1 MALRNYDT
9 IGTLKVHKVLRAVVE
24 NEIAPGTG
32 VDSKKFFS
40 SLEKLINKFFSR
52 NEALLRKRDAI
63 QAQIDAYHL
72 DRVGTKI
79 DHANYATF
87 LTNIGYIVPEGPV
100 SSLYRI
106 YLDFRCLL
114 LTLRILVLESY

>member
-1 MALRNYDT
+1 MALRTYDT

-52 NEALLRKRDAI
+52 NEALLRKRDKI
-63 QAQIDAYHL
+63 QADIDAYH
-72 DRVGTKI
+72 RWFGTRI
-79 DHANYATF
+79 EPENYTAF

-100 SSLYRI
+100 SSLYKI
-106 YLDFRCLL
+106 
-114 LTLRILVLESY
+114 

>member
-79 DHANYATF
+79 DHADYAAF
-87 LTNIGYIVPEGPV
+87 LARIGYIVPEGPV
-100 SSLYRI
+100 SSFFTKCI
-106 YLDFRCLL
+106 
-114 LTLRILVLESY
+114 

>member
-1 MALRNYDT
+1 MATYDT

-79 DHANYATF
+79 DHADYAAF
-87 LTNIGYIVPEGPV
+87 LARIGYIVPEGPV
-100 SSLYRI
+100 SSFFTKCI
-106 YLDFRCLL
+106 
-114 LTLRILVLESY
+114 